1 MYARNYGEGE
11 KMQSFRRGEYSIPA
25 NYAGNAFTADEPP
38 DLRKNIREAPAKNM
52 RSDEMPEKLSYS
64 GIQEETEI
72 QNTTPAK
79 ECISDG
85 CSQTSCNTDCPH
97 CTKDEKKHEHGCA
110 NTQITCCDDQ
120 KESSRGGI
128 LRDLLSRFERGFELD
143 DWLLIGLI
151 LLLLHS
157 DKNEC
162 DNSRDEIIIILA
174 FLLLSGF

>member
-11 KMQSFRRGEYSIPA
+11 KIQSFRRGEYSIPA

-38 DLRKNIREAPAKNM
+38 DLRKNTREASGKNM
-52 RSDEMPEKLSYS
+52 ISDEMPEKHTPS
-64 GIQEETEI
+64 GIEAETEI
-72 QNTTPAK
+72 QHASAGKNCTAD
-79 ECISDG
+79 ECP
-85 CSQTSCNTDCPH
+85 QTACKIDCPH
-97 CTKDEKKHEHGCA
+97 CKKEEPKHEYDCSHA
-110 NTQITCCDDQ
+110 QITCLDDQ
-120 KESSRGGI
+120 RENSRGGI

-162 DNSRDEIIIILA
+162 DSSRDEIIIILA